1 MRWFQPPFFTFV
13 RCLLR
18 YLWFYLFL
26 WAQLAHFDPWWW
38 FTFIH
43 EAFNIQQL
51 PCFACSDSG
60 VVILSARFS
69 TEMLGSSVG
78 FKVIISKPTIVSIQV
93 DQLVMNIRLWRSLN
107 KIQERLYQ
115 LAILLNQNRRGKS

>member
-1 MRWFQPPFFTFV
+1 VVLPIPV
-13 RCLLR
+13 GSC
-18 YLWFYLFL
+18 
-26 WAQLAHFDPWWW
+26 QLAHFDPWWW

-43 EAFNIQQL
+43 EVFNIQQL

-93 DQLVMNIRLWRSLN
+93 IS
-107 KIQERLYQ
+107 
-115 LAILLNQNRRGKS
+115 